1 MTKTIEERLEE
12 QEEVLQLM
20 LTKLQTL
27 ENRKVEFPDIRIPNY
42 SSQLEILKKELLR
55 VNHSYPVE
63 KIDEQISRM
72 KNLSKSLPE
81 LIKVKRYHHFED
93 KSKGFIIGAMVLLIV
108 SALAIG
114 MAISMWKENGR
125 LNENSVKFRII
136 RQGYPNVAH
145 WADTIYHRD
154 PLEMKE
160 FVEKIE
166 AERLATE
173 RAEIAA
179 REKVQ
184 SAKQRLRELRQLQG
198 KLKVNN

>member
-63 KIDEQISRM
+63 KI
-72 KNLSKSLPE
+72 
-81 LIKVKRYHHFED
+81 
-93 KSKGFIIGAMVLLIV
+93 
-108 SALAIG
+108 
-114 MAISMWKENGR
+114 
-125 LNENSVKFRII
+125 
-136 RQGYPNVAH
+136 
-145 WADTIYHRD
+145 
-154 PLEMKE
+154 
-160 FVEKIE
+160 E